1 MELLCIVDDHC
12 SFVDVKNSFT
22 LRALHHRLSVSVD
35 FLYHQ
40 GDFRILTDDNSDE
53 SKETKKKKC
62 WQKPT
67 PECYHCVVVH
77 CMLLRKSNRFSV
89 ELYLYACCLLLSE
102 IILKNLR
109 TFFKMLQRVRRSTTV
124 TNRLLNLPCYL
135 IMLSYH
141 IIFSARIHTKRHAQ
155 VI

>member
-53 SKETKKKKC
+53 SKETKKKRSAGRS
-62 WQKPT
+62 
-67 PECYHCVVVH
+67 
-77 CMLLRKSNRFSV
+77 LLRNVITALLFT
-89 ELYLYACCLLLSE
+89 AC
-102 IILKNLR
+102 
-109 TFFKMLQRVRRSTTV
+109 
-124 TNRLLNLPCYL
+124 Y
-135 IMLSYH
+135 
-141 IIFSARIHTKRHAQ
+141 
-155 VI
+155 

>member
-89 ELYLYACCLLLSE
+89 ELYLYACCLLLSKN
-102 IILKNLR
+102 ILKTYAHFL
-109 TFFKMLQRVRRSTTV
+109 KCYSVSV
-124 TNRLLNLPCYL
+124 EALL
-135 IMLSYH
+135 
-141 IIFSARIHTKRHAQ
+141 
-155 VI
+155 